1 MTRVTSEIRIDAS
14 RDKVWNVVADLGSVS
29 VWNPALADSHYTS
42 EVKEGVGASRHC
54 DFPDEGY
61 VKERATEWK
70 PGEGYTLDIY
80 EGTVPFASAQ
90 GSLSLVDDGDGTIV
104 TFAIEY
110 DLKADVPV
118 DPQEVERQNREDLF
132 PLIVKGGEKVYHC
145 GGGIVYHRHDEK
157 GLNWEPDG
165 IRSGA
170 GVRSSGVS
178 QESTGSSDTWEAA
191 LCRLCLRR

>member
-1 MTRVTSEIRIDAS
+1 M
-14 RDKVWNVVADLGSVS
+14 
-29 VWNPALADSHYTS
+29 
-42 EVKEGVGASRHC
+42 GASRHC

-118 DPQEVERQNREDLF
+118 DPQEVERQDREDLF
-132 PLIVKGGEKVYHC
+132 PLILASLKHYVETGE
-145 GGGIVYHRHDEK
+145 
-157 GLNWEPDG
+157 PMPMP
-165 IRSGA
+165 
-170 GVRSSGVS
+170 
-178 QESTGSSDTWEAA
+178 EAA
-191 LCRLCLRR
+191 EADTYLKSGS